1 MEHGSSFLQRSF
13 EPCQIG
19 QSLIPNHSPLNT
31 ISNRGIMT
39 EKLRIIPLGGL
50 GEIGKNMTV
59 IEYEE
64 EMLII
69 DAGIMFPESDML
81 GIDIIIPDFTYIKD
95 KTHKIKAVLVTH
107 GHEDHIGALPHLME
121 EVDAPI
127 YATPLT
133 AGLIEVKLRQ
143 GNRARSVEICQFQAG
158 DVLQIGCFTVEPF
171 HVAHSIPDCVGFGI
185 TTPVGLIVH
194 TGDYKF
200 DHTPVDGWP
209 PDFAKLAEFSARG
222 VLALLADSTNADR
235 PGWTPSEMEVT
246 RALDNV
252 FREAEGRIIIATFA
266 SLISRIQQAA
276 DLAQKYGR
284 KLAITGRS
292 MRENSKMA
300 RRLGYLNAPDDLFV
314 EIEDANKLPQHEVVI
329 MATGAQGEPS
339 AVMGRLAR
347 GRHRSLSILEGD
359 TVVFSAHPIP
369 GNEETIYRTINQLL
383 RRGAHVLYDRI
394 APVHVSGHASQE
406 EMKLM
411 INLVR
416 PKFLVPIHGELRH
429 LRQHGEIA
437 RHMGF
442 SNERIA
448 VVENG
453 TPLALT
459 ADSLEVLPRLP
470 GGYVFVDG
478 ASVGE
483 IGWAVVRDREA
494 LAQSGVVFAVLATN
508 DMGQVVGRPEII
520 SRGFVNPKESDP
532 LLEGAADAILRA
544 AELYGKTKR
553 EKLNEAIEDALSRY
567 LYAETGRR
575 PLVHVVVK

>member
-1 MEHGSSFLQRSF
+1 MRA
-13 EPCQIG
+13 
-19 QSLIPNHSPLNT
+19 
-31 ISNRGIMT
+31 
-39 EKLRIIPLGGL
+39 KLRIVPLGGL

-59 IEYEE
+59 IEYEDE
-64 EMLII
+64 ILII
-69 DAGIMFPESDML
+69 DAGVMFPENDML
-81 GIDIIIPDFTYIKD
+81 GIDIIIPDFSYVKD
-95 KTHKIKAVLVTH
+95 KVDQVKAILVTH
-107 GHEDHIGALPHLME
+107 GHEDHIGALPHLLD
-121 EVDAPI
+121 VVQAPI

-133 AGLIEVKLRQ
+133 AGLVEVKLQQAGLSQR
-143 GNRARSVEICQFQAG
+143 VDIHEFQAG
-158 DVLQIGCFTVEPF
+158 DVLEIGCFTIEPF

-200 DHTPVDGWP
+200 DHTPADGWP
-209 PDFAKLAEFSARG
+209 PDFAKLAEFSSRG

-235 PGWTPSEMEVT
+235 PGWTPSEMVVA
-246 RALDNV
+246 RALDDV
-252 FREAEGRIIIATFA
+252 FRTAPGRIIIATFA
-266 SLISRIQQAA
+266 SLISRIQQVA
-276 DLAQKYGR
+276 DLAEKYGR

-300 RRLGYLNAPDDLFV
+300 RRLGYLEVSDYLIIDVDDAV
-314 EIEDANKLPQHEVVI
+314 KLPQHEVVI
-329 MATGAQGEPS
+329 MATGSQGEPS

-347 GRHRSLSILEGD
+347 GRHRNLSILAGD

-369 GNEETIYRTINQLL
+369 GNEEVIYRTINQLF
-383 RRGAHVLYDRI
+383 RRGANVLYERV

-416 PKFLVPIHGELRH
+416 PQFLIPIHGELRH
-429 LRQHGEIA
+429 LKQHAEMA
-437 RHMGF
+437 MHMGIAAE
-442 SNERIA
+442 NIA

-453 TPLALT
+453 TPLELT
-459 ADSLEVLPRLP
+459 ESSLEILPRLP

-483 IGWAVVRDREA
+483 IGWSVVRDREA

-508 DMGQVVGRPEII
+508 DAGKVVGRPEII
-520 SRGFVNPKESDP
+520 SRGFVEPKESDE
-532 LLEGAADAILRA
+532 LLAGAAEAILRA
-544 AELYGKTKR
+544 ADLYGKMKR
-553 EKLNEAIEDALSRY
+553 DRLNEAIEDALSRY

>member
-1 MEHGSSFLQRSF
+1 M
-13 EPCQIG
+13 
-19 QSLIPNHSPLNT
+19 NA
-31 ISNRGIMT
+31 
-39 EKLRIIPLGGL
+39 KLRIVPLGGL

-64 EMLII
+64 EILII
-69 DAGIMFPESDML
+69 DAGIMFPENDML
-81 GIDIIIPDFTYIKD
+81 GIDTIIPDFAYILD
-95 KTHKIKAVLVTH
+95 KKEKIKAVLVTH
-107 GHEDHIGALPHLME
+107 GHEDHIGALPHLMDQI
-121 EVDAPI
+121 DAPI

-143 GNRARSVEICQFQAG
+143 SKGAQRVEIIQLQAG
-158 DVLQIGCFTVEPF
+158 DVLHIGCFTVEPF

-200 DHTPVDGWP
+200 DHTPADGWP
-209 PDFAKLAEFSARG
+209 PDFAKLAEFSSRD

-235 PGWTPSEMEVT
+235 AGWTSSEMVVKAAFDE
-246 RALDNV
+246 V
-252 FREAEGRIIIATFA
+252 FRQAPGRIIIATFA
-266 SLISRIQQAA
+266 SLISRIQQTA

-292 MRENSKMA
+292 MRENTKMA
-300 RRLGYLNAPDDLFV
+300 RRLGYLEIPDDLII
-314 EIEDANKLPQHEVVI
+314 ELEDAIHLPKRDVVI
-329 MATGAQGEPS
+329 MATGSQGEPS

-347 GRHRSLSILEGD
+347 GRHRGLGIEAGD
-359 TVVFSAHPIP
+359 TVVFSAYPIP
-369 GNEETIYRTINQLL
+369 GNEETVFRTINQLFQ
-383 RRGAHVLYDRI
+383 RGANVLYERI

-416 PKFLVPIHGELRH
+416 PSFLIPIHGELRH
-429 LRQHGEIA
+429 LKQHAELGKQ
-437 RHMGF
+437 MGIPADH
-442 SNERIA
+442 IA

-453 TPLALT
+453 TPLELDGET
-459 ADSLEVLPRLP
+459 LEILPRLP

-483 IGWAVVRDREA
+483 IGWPVVRDRER
-494 LAQSGVVFAVLATN
+494 LSQSGIIFVVVSVN
-508 DMGQVVGRPEII
+508 SQKQVVGRPDII
-520 SRGFVNPKESDP
+520 SRGFVNPNES
-532 LLEGAADAILRA
+532 GALFDGVVEAIGRA
-544 AELYGKTKR
+544 VEVYANSAGA
-553 EKLNEAIEDALSRY
+553 LNEAVEDALGRY